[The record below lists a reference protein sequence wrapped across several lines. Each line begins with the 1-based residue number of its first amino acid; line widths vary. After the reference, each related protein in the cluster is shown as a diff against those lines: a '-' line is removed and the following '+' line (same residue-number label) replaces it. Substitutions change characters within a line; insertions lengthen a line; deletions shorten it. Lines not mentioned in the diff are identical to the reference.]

1 MIQWRCQWSA
11 FHGWP
16 SHSMCSRP
24 HFTGKPDWPRADF
37 AENCLLRAGS
47 KASAVSRFRE
57 KLSPANGVQGITTIT
72 RKIALLGVMSTKL
85 AKWVAKKW
93 GPRRDRDV
101 SDSAIYTTAI
111 YRAYTVITIYSVTES
126 RILTFILQIM
136 TTTNPTQIKFPPG
149 TSTISEELNVICG
162 QYFRIVAHNRNV
174 FGNYYGEIIQGL
186 LKRTQGARSPRLSW
200 EPPRQRLLLVIWLV
214 FIYI

>member
-1 MIQWRCQWSA
+1 MDTGLIRPYSVIQWRCQRSA
-11 FHGWP
+11 FRGWP

-57 KLSPANGVQGITTIT
+57 KLSPANGVQGITAIS
-72 RKIALLGVMSTKL
+72 RKIALLCVMSAKL

-93 GPRRDRDV
+93 GPTCDRDI

-111 YRAYTVITIYSVTES
+111 YRAYTVYKN
-126 RILTFILQIM
+126 ILNIQNVHF
-136 TTTNPTQIKFPPG
+136 TQKHHF
-149 TSTISEELNVICG
+149 
-162 QYFRIVAHNRNV
+162 QAH
-174 FGNYYGEIIQGL
+174 
-186 LKRTQGARSPRLSW
+186 
-200 EPPRQRLLLVIWLV
+200 
-214 FIYI
+214 YIE

>member
-1 MIQWRCQWSA
+1 MDTGLIRPYSVIQWRCQWSA
-11 FHGWP
+11 FRGWP

-57 KLSPANGVQGITTIT
+57 KLSPANGVQGITAIS
-72 RKIALLGVMSTKL
+72 RKIALLCVMSAKL

-93 GPRRDRDV
+93 GPTCDRDI

-111 YRAYTVITIYSVTES
+111 YRAYTVLSIYIINKRKYINKKVLVVFSALVQPFTYIFWVILYKNQFVYHF
-126 RILTFILQIM
+126 RAWLILT
-136 TTTNPTQIKFPPG
+136 K
-149 TSTISEELNVICG
+149 
-162 QYFRIVAHNRNV
+162 H
-174 FGNYYGEIIQGL
+174 
-186 LKRTQGARSPRLSW
+186 
-200 EPPRQRLLLVIWLV
+200 
-214 FIYI
+214 